1 MRRLCNTKMKVIRRQ
16 CLKIVVIT
24 ISALLYNEFLVYYLV
39 LLSCSYPEPPGSVV
53 TSVPVM
59 AVADTHLLGSRL
71 GHWADKLRR
80 EWQMHRTFQTA
91 QTLFAPKHVF
101 FLGDLFDEGK
111 WCPPAEFEYYV
122 ARFWSLFKVDSSKTR
137 VHVMAGNHDIGFHY
151 AVNPHLDSRFREA
164 FKTKA
169 VQLSVLEKTIPI
181 VRINSMAFEGD
192 SCFLCKEAKKNLE
205 TVKNKLQDFKAQPI
219 LMSHYP
225 LYRNSDEH
233 CSEPDEAPTE
243 EKSKPF
249 REGWDCLTREASNL
263 LMETLKPSLIL
274 SGHTH
279 NGCNTT
285 HGDVTEIS
293 VSSFSWR
300 NKKNPAFILG
310 YFSAESHTLSKCYI
324 PDENTLFTTYVF
336 FISFLIFSLFI
347 K

>member
-1 MRRLCNTKMKVIRRQ
+1 MTMRRLCNTKMKVIKRQ
-16 CLKIVVIT
+16 CFKIVVIT

-91 QTLFAPKHVF
+91 KTLFAPKHVF
-101 FLGDLFDEGK
+101 FLGKNSFHSKSFFDVLCCLGDLFDEGK

-205 TVKNKLQDFKAQPI
+205 TVKNKLKVH
-219 LMSHYP
+219 L
-225 LYRNSDEH
+225 
-233 CSEPDEAPTE
+233 
-243 EKSKPF
+243 
-249 REGWDCLTREASNL
+249 SNF
-263 LMETLKPSLIL
+263 
-274 SGHTH
+274 
-279 NGCNTT
+279 N
-285 HGDVTEIS
+285 
-293 VSSFSWR
+293 
-300 NKKNPAFILG
+300 
-310 YFSAESHTLSKCYI
+310 
-324 PDENTLFTTYVF
+324 
-336 FISFLIFSLFI
+336 
-347 K
+347 